1 MIRLR
6 YILITIILTLC
17 SVLSVGAQEILP
29 RISSLAENREYM
41 NLLRR
46 ERALEVKSDSVVG
59 VMSSIRSQIRA
70 MAVQDTIPAA
80 ADSLAVVLTS
90 ADQVMYQIRAEKL
103 QLVDS
108 INAIEQQHVLSRM
121 DNNRSAVASSSSS
134 IFNNEYLR
142 QSLPEEDYVSLL
154 RVHAMEPEVRAKVRQ
169 YSEGYI
175 RIKSLYD
182 KYLMSAVEGEAG
194 ALYEE
199 LTAAMAANDALNR
212 EIAQAWSEIFDQKTY
227 VYSYFLEKENRVDV
241 LNITEGMMRDAQLKI
256 ANDVEGCMSDALVDY
271 CLQKNV
277 VLNFETYV
285 ARLLNAQ
292 SSLDS
297 LSKDSRIH
305 RELDYRLPNFEVER
319 RSFVQYEPIQFH
331 AKSPY
336 NSQNPVPECVVY
348 EYGTIYRLLLGSY
361 KYEQNLNIFKGIAP
375 LYIKLEEDG
384 RYYYYAGGFRTKSEA
399 VAAEGI
405 LRKKN
410 FRNPQIIEWCNGQM
424 TNITAL
430 GEEGEYHYRIEIE
443 GVEKLSDLTLSVIR
457 DNAPDCQLSKVGD
470 TSFILGSFDSQA
482 VAKQVAESVQH
493 SDEMLQIKV
502 AVIGEES
509 QDEAFEE
516 SDDITEQ
523 TVAEDATEEETK
535 TEEVAATNPEV
546 VSDVDT
552 DTDTNTDTD
561 TGTVTDLDPETETAT
576 VTEVEPEVD
585 DKTEIA
591 VEEDAT
597 SEPESVIETETVA
610 EPTTEA
616 EVTSEVEVA
625 SEIQE

>member
-29 RISSLAENREYM
+29 RIGSLAENREYM

-154 RVHAMEPEVRAKVRQ
+154 RVHAMEPDVRAKVRQ

-256 ANDVEGCMSDALVDY
+256 ANDVEGCMSEALVDY

-399 VAAEGI
+399 LAAEGI

-516 SDDITEQ
+516 SDDVTEQ

-552 DTDTNTDTD
+552 DTNTD
-561 TGTVTDLDPETETAT
+561 LESETETAT
-576 VTEVEPEVD
+576 ATEVEPEVD

-597 SEPESVIETETVA
+597 SEPEPVIETETVA

>member
-29 RISSLAENREYM
+29 RIGSLAENREYM

-142 QSLPEEDYVSLL
+142 QSLPEEDYISLL
-154 RVHAMEPEVRAKVRQ
+154 RVHAMEPDVRAKVRQ

-212 EIAQAWSEIFDQKTY
+212 EIAQAWGEIFDQKTY

-256 ANDVEGCMSDALVDY
+256 ANDVEGCMSEALVDY

-516 SDDITEQ
+516 SDNVTEQ

-552 DTDTNTDTD
+552 DTNTD
-561 TGTVTDLDPETETAT
+561 LEPETETAT
-576 VTEVEPEVD
+576 ATEVEPEVD

-591 VEEDAT
+591 AEEDAT
-597 SEPESVIETETVA
+597 SEPEPVIETETMA

>member
-29 RISSLAENREYM
+29 RIGSLAENREYM

-142 QSLPEEDYVSLL
+142 QSLPEEDYISLL
-154 RVHAMEPEVRAKVRQ
+154 RVHAMEPDVRAKVRQ

-212 EIAQAWSEIFDQKTY
+212 EIAQAWGEIFDQKTY

-256 ANDVEGCMSDALVDY
+256 ANDVEGCMSEALVDY

-516 SDDITEQ
+516 SDNVTEQ

-535 TEEVAATNPEV
+535 TEEVVATNPEV

-552 DTDTNTDTD
+552 DTNTD
-561 TGTVTDLDPETETAT
+561 LEPETETAT
-576 VTEVEPEVD
+576 ATEVEPEVD

-591 VEEDAT
+591 AEEDAT
-597 SEPESVIETETVA
+597 SEPEPVIETETMA

>member
-29 RISSLAENREYM
+29 RIGSLAENREYM

-154 RVHAMEPEVRAKVRQ
+154 RVHAMEPDVRAKVRQ

-212 EIAQAWSEIFDQKTY
+212 EIAQAWGEIFDQKTY

-535 TEEVAATNPEV
+535 TEEAAATNPEV

-552 DTDTNTDTD
+552 DTNTD
-561 TGTVTDLDPETETAT
+561 LESETETAT
-576 VTEVEPEVD
+576 ATEVEPEVD
-585 DKTEIA
+585 DETEIA
-591 VEEDAT
+591 AEEDAT
-597 SEPESVIETETVA
+597 SEPESINETETVA

>member
-142 QSLPEEDYVSLL
+142 QSLPDEDYVSLL

-212 EIAQAWSEIFDQKTY
+212 EIAQAWGEIFDQKTY

-256 ANDVEGCMSDALVDY
+256 ANDVEGCMSEALVDY

-516 SDDITEQ
+516 SDDVTEQ
-523 TVAEDATEEETK
+523 TVAENATEEETK

-546 VSDVDT
+546 ISDVDT
-552 DTDTNTDTD
+552 DTNTD
-561 TGTVTDLDPETETAT
+561 LESETETAT
-576 VTEVEPEVD
+576 VTEVEQEVD

-591 VEEDAT
+591 AEEDAT
-597 SEPESVIETETVA
+597 SEPEPVIETETMA

-616 EVTSEVEVA
+616 KVTSKVEVA

>member
-29 RISSLAENREYM
+29 RIGSLAENREYM

-46 ERALEVKSDSVVG
+46 ERALEIKSDSVVG

-154 RVHAMEPEVRAKVRQ
+154 RVHAMEPDVRAKVRQ

-212 EIAQAWSEIFDQKTY
+212 EIAQAWGEIFDQKTY

-256 ANDVEGCMSDALVDY
+256 ANDVEGCMSEALVDY

-375 LYIKLEEDG
+375 LYIKLEEDS

-516 SDDITEQ
+516 SDDVTEQ

-552 DTDTNTDTD
+552 DTNTD
-561 TGTVTDLDPETETAT
+561 LEPETKTAT

-597 SEPESVIETETVA
+597 SEPEPVIETETVA

>member
-6 YILITIILTLC
+6 YILITIIFTLC

-154 RVHAMEPEVRAKVRQ
+154 RVHAMEPDVRAKVRQ

-212 EIAQAWSEIFDQKTY
+212 EIAQAWGEIFDQKTY

-256 ANDVEGCMSDALVDY
+256 ANDVEGCMSEALVDY

-443 GVEKLSDLTLSVIR
+443 GIEKLSDLTLSVIR

-493 SDEMLQIKV
+493 SDEMLQVKV

-516 SDDITEQ
+516 SDDVTEQ
-523 TVAEDATEEETK
+523 TVAENATEEETK

-552 DTDTNTDTD
+552 DTDTS
-561 TGTVTDLDPETETAT
+561 TVTDLEPETETAT

-591 VEEDAT
+591 AEEDAT
-597 SEPESVIETETVA
+597 SEPEPVIETETVV

>member
-1 MIRLR
+1 MIKIRH
-6 YILITIILTLC
+6 ILITIIFTLC
-17 SVLSVGAQEILP
+17 SVQGVGAQEILP
-29 RISSLAENREYM
+29 RINSLAENREYM

-46 ERALEVKSDSVVG
+46 ERALEIKSDSVVA
-59 VMSSIRSQIRA
+59 VMATIRSQIRA

-90 ADQVMYQIRAEKL
+90 ADQVMYQLRAEKL

-121 DNNRSAVASSSSS
+121 DNNRGAVASSSSS
-134 IFNNEYLR
+134 IFNNDYLR
-142 QSLPEEDYVSLL
+142 QSLPEEDYISLL
-154 RVHAMEPEVRAKVRQ
+154 RVHAMETDVRAKVRQ
-169 YSEGYI
+169 YGEGYI

-199 LTAAMAANDALNR
+199 LTAAMAANDALDR
-212 EIAQAWSEIFDQKTY
+212 EIAEAWGEIFDQKTY

-256 ANDVEGCMSDALVDY
+256 ANDAEGCMSAALVDY

-297 LSKDSRIH
+297 LSNDSRIH
-305 RELDYRLPNFEVER
+305 RELDYRLPTFEVER

-331 AKSPY
+331 TKSPY

-348 EYGTIYRLLLGSY
+348 EYGTIYRLLLGNY

-375 LYIKLEEDG
+375 LYIKQEEDG
-384 RYYYYAGGFRTKSEA
+384 RYSYYAGGFRTKSEA
-399 VAAEGI
+399 EAAEGI

-430 GEEGEYHYRIEIE
+430 GEEGERHYRIEID
-443 GVEKLSDLTLSVIR
+443 GVEKLSELTLSIIR

-482 VAKQVAESVQH
+482 VAKQVAESLKQ
-493 SDEMLQIKV
+493 SDETLQIKV
-502 AVIGEES
+502 AVIGEAG
-509 QDEAFEE
+509 DEE
-516 SDDITEQ
+516 SE
-523 TVAEDATEEETK
+523 AEEIESKET
-535 TEEVAATNPEV
+535 TTN
-546 VSDVDT
+546 DT
-552 DTDTNTDTD
+552 
-561 TGTVTDLDPETETAT
+561 P
-576 VTEVEPEVD
+576 
-585 DKTEIA
+585 TEIA
-591 VEEDAT
+591 VVAPEANAKAIAEI
-597 SEPESVIETETVA
+597 EPEIQIEEGANVAATKETEATDQTEIATEVTTDIESEATVEEVA
-610 EPTTEA
+610 PEEVEPTVQEVTEVVTETTTEVETTVEA
-616 EVTSEVEVA
+616 EE
-625 SEIQE
+625 

>member
-154 RVHAMEPEVRAKVRQ
+154 RVHAMEPDVRAKVRQ

-256 ANDVEGCMSDALVDY
+256 ANDVEGCMSEALVDY

-375 LYIKLEEDG
+375 LYIKLAEDG

-516 SDDITEQ
+516 SDDVTEQ
-523 TVAEDATEEETK
+523 TVAEDAIEEETK

-552 DTDTNTDTD
+552 DTNTD
-561 TGTVTDLDPETETAT
+561 VESETETAT

-597 SEPESVIETETVA
+597 SEPEPVNETETVA

>member
-29 RISSLAENREYM
+29 RIGSLAENREYM

-154 RVHAMEPEVRAKVRQ
+154 RVHAMEPDVRAKVRQ

-256 ANDVEGCMSDALVDY
+256 ANDVEGCMSEALVDY

-336 NSQNPVPECVVY
+336 NSQNPVPECAVY

-516 SDDITEQ
+516 SDDVTEQ

-535 TEEVAATNPEV
+535 TEEAAATNPEV
-546 VSDVDT
+546 VSDVN
-552 DTDTNTDTD
+552 TDTNTD
-561 TGTVTDLDPETETAT
+561 LESETETAT

-585 DKTEIA
+585 DETEIA
-591 VEEDAT
+591 AEDAT
-597 SEPESVIETETVA
+597 SEPESINETETVA

>member
-29 RISSLAENREYM
+29 RIGSLAENREYM

-154 RVHAMEPEVRAKVRQ
+154 RVHAMEPDVRAKVRQ

-256 ANDVEGCMSDALVDY
+256 ANDVEGCMSEALVDY

-516 SDDITEQ
+516 SDDVTEQ

-535 TEEVAATNPEV
+535 TEEAAATNPEV

-552 DTDTNTDTD
+552 DTNTD
-561 TGTVTDLDPETETAT
+561 LESETETAT
-576 VTEVEPEVD
+576 ATEVEPEVD
-585 DKTEIA
+585 DETEIA
-591 VEEDAT
+591 AEEDAT
-597 SEPESVIETETVA
+597 SEPESINETETVA

>member
-29 RISSLAENREYM
+29 RIGSLAENREYM

-154 RVHAMEPEVRAKVRQ
+154 RVHAMEPDVRAKVRQ

-212 EIAQAWSEIFDQKTY
+212 EIAQAWGEIFDQKTY

-256 ANDVEGCMSDALVDY
+256 ANDVEGCMSEALVDY

-516 SDDITEQ
+516 SDDVTEQ
-523 TVAEDATEEETK
+523 TVVEDATEEETK
-535 TEEVAATNPEV
+535 TEEAAATNPEV

-552 DTDTNTDTD
+552 DTNTD
-561 TGTVTDLDPETETAT
+561 LESETETAT
-576 VTEVEPEVD
+576 ATEVEREVD
-585 DKTEIA
+585 DETEIA

-597 SEPESVIETETVA
+597 SEPESINETETVA

>member
-6 YILITIILTLC
+6 YILNTIILTLC

-154 RVHAMEPEVRAKVRQ
+154 RVHAMEPDVRAKVRQ

-212 EIAQAWSEIFDQKTY
+212 EIAQAWGEIFDQKTY

-256 ANDVEGCMSDALVDY
+256 ANDVEGCMSEALVDY

-493 SDEMLQIKV
+493 SDEILQIKV

-516 SDDITEQ
+516 SDDVTEQ
-523 TVAEDATEEETK
+523 TVAEDTTEEETK

-552 DTDTNTDTD
+552 DTNTD
-561 TGTVTDLDPETETAT
+561 LEPETETAT

-585 DKTEIA
+585 DKTKIA

-597 SEPESVIETETVA
+597 SEPEPVIETETVA

>member
-154 RVHAMEPEVRAKVRQ
+154 RVHAMELDVRAKVRQ

-194 ALYEE
+194 ALYDE

-212 EIAQAWSEIFDQKTY
+212 EIAQAWGEIFDQKTY

-256 ANDVEGCMSDALVDY
+256 ANDVEGCMSEALVDY

-331 AKSPY
+331 AKSTY

-502 AVIGEES
+502 AIIGEES

-516 SDDITEQ
+516 SDDVTEQ

-546 VSDVDT
+546 VSDVN
-552 DTDTNTDTD
+552 TDTNTD
-561 TGTVTDLDPETETAT
+561 LESETETAT
-576 VTEVEPEVD
+576 ATEVEPEVD

-597 SEPESVIETETVA
+597 SEPEPVIETETVT
-610 EPTTEA
+610 EPTTEV

>member
-29 RISSLAENREYM
+29 RIGSLAENREYM

-154 RVHAMEPEVRAKVRQ
+154 RVHAMEPDVRAKVRQ

-212 EIAQAWSEIFDQKTY
+212 EIAQAWGEIFDQKTY

-256 ANDVEGCMSDALVDY
+256 ANDVEGCMSEALVDY

-535 TEEVAATNPEV
+535 TEEAAATNPEV

-552 DTDTNTDTD
+552 DTNTD
-561 TGTVTDLDPETETAT
+561 LESETETAT
-576 VTEVEPEVD
+576 ATEVEPEVD
-585 DKTEIA
+585 DETEIA
-591 VEEDAT
+591 AEEDAT
-597 SEPESVIETETVA
+597 SEPESINETETVA

>member
-1 MIRLR
+1 MVEMIRLR

-29 RISSLAENREYM
+29 RIGSLAENREYM

-154 RVHAMEPEVRAKVRQ
+154 RVHAMEPDVRAKVRQ

-212 EIAQAWSEIFDQKTY
+212 EIAQAWGEIFDQKTY

-256 ANDVEGCMSDALVDY
+256 ANDVEGCMSEALVDY

-375 LYIKLEEDG
+375 LYIKQEEDG

-516 SDDITEQ
+516 SDDVTEQ

-535 TEEVAATNPEV
+535 TEEAAATNPEV
-546 VSDVDT
+546 VSDVN
-552 DTDTNTDTD
+552 TDTNTD
-561 TGTVTDLDPETETAT
+561 LESETETAT
-576 VTEVEPEVD
+576 ATEVEPEVD

-597 SEPESVIETETVA
+597 SEPEPVIETETVA

>member
-1 MIRLR
+1 MIRLQ

-29 RISSLAENREYM
+29 RIGSLAENREYM

-154 RVHAMEPEVRAKVRQ
+154 RVHAMEPDVRAKVRQ

-199 LTAAMAANDALNR
+199 LTTAMAANDALNR

-256 ANDVEGCMSDALVDY
+256 ANDVEGCMSEALVDY

-336 NSQNPVPECVVY
+336 NSQNPVPECAVY

-516 SDDITEQ
+516 SDDVTEQ

-535 TEEVAATNPEV
+535 TEEAAATNPEV

-552 DTDTNTDTD
+552 DTDTDTD
-561 TGTVTDLDPETETAT
+561 TNTDLESETETAT

-597 SEPESVIETETVA
+597 LEPEPVIETETVA

>member
-1 MIRLR
+1 MVEMIRLR

-29 RISSLAENREYM
+29 RIGSLAENREYM

-154 RVHAMEPEVRAKVRQ
+154 RVHAMEPDVRAKVRQ

-212 EIAQAWSEIFDQKTY
+212 EIAQAWGEIFDQKTY

-256 ANDVEGCMSDALVDY
+256 ANDVEGCMSEALVDY

-375 LYIKLEEDG
+375 LYIKQEEDG

-516 SDDITEQ
+516 SDDVTEQ

-535 TEEVAATNPEV
+535 TEEAAATNPEV
-546 VSDVDT
+546 VSDV
-552 DTDTNTDTD
+552 NTDTE
-561 TGTVTDLDPETETAT
+561 TGTVTDLEPETETST
-576 VTEVEPEVD
+576 VTEVEPDVD

-597 SEPESVIETETVA
+597 SEPEPVIETETVA

>member
-29 RISSLAENREYM
+29 RIGSLAENREYM

-154 RVHAMEPEVRAKVRQ
+154 RVHAMEPDVRAKVRQ

-212 EIAQAWSEIFDQKTY
+212 EIAQAWGEIFDQKTY

-256 ANDVEGCMSDALVDY
+256 ANDVEGCMSEALVDY

-516 SDDITEQ
+516 SDDVTEQ

-535 TEEVAATNPEV
+535 TEEAAATNPEV
-546 VSDVDT
+546 VSDVN
-552 DTDTNTDTD
+552 TDTNTD
-561 TGTVTDLDPETETAT
+561 LESETETAT
-576 VTEVEPEVD
+576 ATEVEPEVD

-597 SEPESVIETETVA
+597 SKPEPVIETETVA

>member
-29 RISSLAENREYM
+29 RIGSLAENREYM

-154 RVHAMEPEVRAKVRQ
+154 RVHAMEPDVRAKVRQ

-199 LTAAMAANDALNR
+199 LTAALAANDALNR
-212 EIAQAWSEIFDQKTY
+212 EIAQAWGEIFDQKTY

-256 ANDVEGCMSDALVDY
+256 ANDVEGCMSEALVDY

-348 EYGTIYRLLLGSY
+348 EYGTIYRLLLGNY
-361 KYEQNLNIFKGIAP
+361 TYEQNLNIFKGIAP
-375 LYIKLEEDG
+375 LYIKLAEDG
-384 RYYYYAGGFRTKSEA
+384 RYYYYAGGFGYSFFETCIKIDLSIASLVFLFQLAPMAYFRT
-399 VAAEGI
+399 
-405 LRKKN
+405 
-410 FRNPQIIEWCNGQM
+410 
-424 TNITAL
+424 
-430 GEEGEYHYRIEIE
+430 
-443 GVEKLSDLTLSVIR
+443 
-457 DNAPDCQLSKVGD
+457 
-470 TSFILGSFDSQA
+470 
-482 VAKQVAESVQH
+482 
-493 SDEMLQIKV
+493 
-502 AVIGEES
+502 
-509 QDEAFEE
+509 
-516 SDDITEQ
+516 
-523 TVAEDATEEETK
+523 
-535 TEEVAATNPEV
+535 
-546 VSDVDT
+546 
-552 DTDTNTDTD
+552 
-561 TGTVTDLDPETETAT
+561 
-576 VTEVEPEVD
+576 
-585 DKTEIA
+585 
-591 VEEDAT
+591 
-597 SEPESVIETETVA
+597 
-610 EPTTEA
+610 
-616 EVTSEVEVA
+616 
-625 SEIQE
+625 

>member
-29 RISSLAENREYM
+29 RIGSLAENREYM

-154 RVHAMEPEVRAKVRQ
+154 RVHAMEPDVRAKVRQ

-199 LTAAMAANDALNR
+199 LTTAMAANDALNR
-212 EIAQAWSEIFDQKTY
+212 EIAQAWGEIFDQKTY

-256 ANDVEGCMSDALVDY
+256 ANDVEGCMSEALVDY

-509 QDEAFEE
+509 HDEAFEE
-516 SDDITEQ
+516 SDDVTEQ

-552 DTDTNTDTD
+552 DTNTD
-561 TGTVTDLDPETETAT
+561 LESETETAT
-576 VTEVEPEVD
+576 VTEVEQEVD

-591 VEEDAT
+591 AEEDAT
-597 SEPESVIETETVA
+597 SEPEPVIETETVT
-610 EPTTEA
+610 EPTTEV

>member
-6 YILITIILTLC
+6 YILINIILTLG

-154 RVHAMEPEVRAKVRQ
+154 RVHAMEPDVRAKVRQ

-212 EIAQAWSEIFDQKTY
+212 EIAQAWGEIFDQKTY

-256 ANDVEGCMSDALVDY
+256 ANDVEGCMSEALVDY

-375 LYIKLEEDG
+375 LYIKLAEDG

-516 SDDITEQ
+516 SDNVTEQ

-552 DTDTNTDTD
+552 DTNTD
-561 TGTVTDLDPETETAT
+561 VESETETAT

-597 SEPESVIETETVA
+597 SEPEPVNETETVA

>member
-29 RISSLAENREYM
+29 RIGSLAENREYM

-142 QSLPEEDYVSLL
+142 QSLPEEDYISLL
-154 RVHAMEPEVRAKVRQ
+154 RVHAMEPDVRAKVRQ

-199 LTAAMAANDALNR
+199 LTTAMAANDALNR
-212 EIAQAWSEIFDQKTY
+212 EIAQAWGEIFDQKTY

-256 ANDVEGCMSDALVDY
+256 ANDVEGCMSEALVDY

-516 SDDITEQ
+516 SDNVTEQ

-552 DTDTNTDTD
+552 DTNTD
-561 TGTVTDLDPETETAT
+561 LEPETETAT
-576 VTEVEPEVD
+576 ATEVEPEVD

-591 VEEDAT
+591 AEEDAT
-597 SEPESVIETETVA
+597 SEPEPVIETETMA

>member
-154 RVHAMEPEVRAKVRQ
+154 RVHAMEPDVRAKVRQ

-199 LTAAMAANDALNR
+199 LTTAMAANDALNR

-256 ANDVEGCMSDALVDY
+256 ANDVEGCMSEALVDY

-375 LYIKLEEDG
+375 LYITLEEDG

-516 SDDITEQ
+516 SDDVAEQ

-552 DTDTNTDTD
+552 DTNTD
-561 TGTVTDLDPETETAT
+561 LEPETETAT

-585 DKTEIA
+585 DETEIA
-591 VEEDAT
+591 AEEDAT
-597 SEPESVIETETVA
+597 SEPEPVIETETVA

-616 EVTSEVEVA
+616 EVPSEVEVA

>member
-29 RISSLAENREYM
+29 RIGSLAENREYM

-154 RVHAMEPEVRAKVRQ
+154 RVHAMEPDVRAKVRQ

-212 EIAQAWSEIFDQKTY
+212 EIAQAWGEIFDQKTY

-256 ANDVEGCMSDALVDY
+256 ANDVEGCMSEALVDY

-443 GVEKLSDLTLSVIR
+443 GIEKLSDLTLSVIR

-493 SDEMLQIKV
+493 SDEMLRVKV

-516 SDDITEQ
+516 SDDVTEQ
-523 TVAEDATEEETK
+523 TVAENATEEETK

-546 VSDVDT
+546 VSVV
-552 DTDTNTDTD
+552 DTDTNTD
-561 TGTVTDLDPETETAT
+561 LESETETAT
-576 VTEVEPEVD
+576 ATEVEPEVD

-591 VEEDAT
+591 AEEDAT
-597 SEPESVIETETVA
+597 SEPEPVIETETVA